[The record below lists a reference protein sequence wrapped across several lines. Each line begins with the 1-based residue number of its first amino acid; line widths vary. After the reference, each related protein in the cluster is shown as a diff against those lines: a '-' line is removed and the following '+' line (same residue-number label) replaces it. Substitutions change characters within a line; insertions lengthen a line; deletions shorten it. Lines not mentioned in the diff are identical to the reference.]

1 MRQNDEQICWQTVGF
16 VVPTA
21 MRLLITNAIAIGYKL
36 VV

>member
-1 MRQNDEQICWQTVGF
+1 MSKYAWQTVRF

-21 MRLLITNAIAIGYKL
+21 MRLLITNAIAIGYKS